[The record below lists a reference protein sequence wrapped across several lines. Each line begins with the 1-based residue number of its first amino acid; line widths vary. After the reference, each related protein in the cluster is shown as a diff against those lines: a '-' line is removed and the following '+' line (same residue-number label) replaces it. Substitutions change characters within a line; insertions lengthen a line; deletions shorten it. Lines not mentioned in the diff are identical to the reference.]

1 MNNRKFLD
9 TLKEMK
15 GKSFVYA
22 KQTHTILDYSIN
34 DQREL
39 VNIKTDKKLFERGY
53 ENVEEFLTY
62 WDPIVEAQSEEL
74 TVVNDN
80 SSAVSTEVVFQE
92 NNSLAKDLIEIL
104 RENIDKVRK
113 DKNYIPQAQAI
124 NANVNSIINVTR
136 MQLDVHKHFRPKK
149 VS

>member
-22 KQTHTILDYSIN
+22 KETHKIVDYSIN
-34 DQREL
+34 DRREI
-39 VNIKTDKKLFERGY
+39 VTVRTDKRLFERGY
-53 ENVEEFLTY
+53 ESAEEFLTY
-62 WDPIVEAQSEEL
+62 WDPVIEVKTEEL
-74 TVVNDN
+74 PAVRENN
-80 SSAVSTEVVFQE
+80 EVSTEVVFQE
-92 NNSLAKDLIEIL
+92 NNNLVKDLITIL
-104 RENIDKVRK
+104 RENIDKVKK

-136 MQLDVHKHFRPKK
+136 MQLDVHKHFKPRK